1 MTLYRFGGNQFIN
14 CSVPLAF
21 AGRYF
26 IVESDPSGLLVSV
39 VRVPES
45 GPVFEILKNEPRG
58 DDRTRVTKTSAGIIT
73 ATDIASDR
81 FLYKVRPGSE
91 TSIVLATMR
100 EADLEARISDRMI
113 QVGGWSLKNNEF
125 DGVGAGVVVR
135 EDGSISIDAP
145 IPQQLRDWFAAK
157 P

>member
-1 MTLYRFGGNQFIN
+1 VNFGGNQFIN
-14 CSVPLAF
+14 YSVPLAF

-39 VRVPES
+39 VRIPES
-45 GPVFEILKNEPRG
+45 GPVFEILKNGPRG

-73 ATDIASDR
+73 VTDIASDR
-81 FLYKVRPGSE
+81 FLYKVRPGS
-91 TSIVLATMR
+91 
-100 EADLEARISDRMI
+100 D
-113 QVGGWSLKNNEF
+113 
-125 DGVGAGVVVR
+125 VGAGVVVR